1 MSQTSKPFSEYD
13 QAQIFKKAYNDSG
26 TISVDGFLTGA
37 IGRKVVQ
44 AASTTTNPNDTI
56 TYTFSES
63 GTTLFVIKVIYTDN
77 TYETM
82 ISAERIA

>member
-56 TYTFSES
+56 TYT
-63 GTTLFVIKVIYTDN
+63 
-77 TYETM
+77 
-82 ISAERIA
+82 IS